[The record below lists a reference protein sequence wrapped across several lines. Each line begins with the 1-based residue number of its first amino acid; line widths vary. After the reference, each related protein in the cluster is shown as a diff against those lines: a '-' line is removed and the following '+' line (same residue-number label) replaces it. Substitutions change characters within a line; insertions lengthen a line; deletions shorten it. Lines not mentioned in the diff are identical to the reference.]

1 MDTLSDVLNLMRL
14 RGCVYFLR
22 NFAAPWGMEMPNGPY
37 AQFHMVVRG
46 RCWLRFE
53 DITVGLA
60 SGDVAVFPG
69 GGGHVLLD
77 DPNTVPVPGMTV
89 LEAHTAQQ
97 PIFVGGGEQAR
108 LLCGHFEFDRSFK
121 HPLAEELP
129 RLIHIKGLSAEQPDW
144 FEAVTHVLIRET
156 GADEPGATTVVDRL
170 AEVLFIQVLRA
181 YLMQSRPVRGFLAAV
196 RDGQINRAL
205 KAIHAAAGSELTL
218 VDIARQ
224 AGMSR
229 SNLALRFKEVLG
241 ETPIDYLTRW
251 RMLKAQEMLRTSD
264 HTLSDIAECVGYKS
278 QAAFSRAFKRQ
289 FAQNPGAFRRLAA
302 EGREGATSDAGP
314 I

>member
-1 MDTLSDVLNLMRL
+1 MDTLSDVLNLMHL

-22 NFAAPWGMEMPNGPY
+22 NFAAPWGMEMPDGPY

-60 SGDVAVFPG
+60 GGDVVVFPG
-69 GGGHVLLD
+69 GEGHVLLD

-89 LEAHTAQQ
+89 LKAHAARQ
-97 PIFVGGGEQAR
+97 PIFVGGGERAR
-108 LLCGHFEFDRSFK
+108 LLCGHFEFDRSFR
-121 HPLAEELP
+121 HPLVEELP
-129 RLIHIKGLSAEQPDW
+129 RLIHIKGLSAEQPGW
-144 FEAVTHVLIRET
+144 FEAVTHMLIRET

-181 YLMQSRPVRGFLAAV
+181 YLLRSRPVRGFLAAV
-196 RDGQINRAL
+196 RDEQINRAL

-229 SNLALRFKEVLG
+229 SNLARRFKEILG
-241 ETPIDYLTRW
+241 ETPINYLTRW
-251 RMLKAQEMLRTSD
+251 RMLKARELLRISGRS
-264 HTLSDIAECVGYKS
+264 LSDIAESVGYGS
-278 QAAFSRAFKRQ
+278 EAAFSRAFKRQ
-289 FAQNPGAFRRLAA
+289 FKQSPGVFRRPAV
-302 EGREGATSDAGP
+302 ATYASPSSG
-314 I
+314 